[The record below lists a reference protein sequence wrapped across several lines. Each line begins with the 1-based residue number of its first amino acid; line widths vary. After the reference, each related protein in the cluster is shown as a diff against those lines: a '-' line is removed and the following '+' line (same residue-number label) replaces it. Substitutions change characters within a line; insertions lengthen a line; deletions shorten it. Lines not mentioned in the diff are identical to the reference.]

1 MLVEDKNREEVLAMP
16 ESAIVAIIVVFIYLG
31 WRRYLEHQHRMAALR
46 HGGDPAVAL
55 PWKEKEEKPQKPRDF
70 RVAGLVWMAI
80 GAAYLVAIL
89 VSVENAARAMA
100 AGIWGLVPFA
110 VGVSLY
116 LYQTHRHEEGID
128 DYRRSALV
136 LSVLG
141 LTYFI
146 CVGVSVGSLRGTE
159 RALQAGIWGLVP
171 LAIGLVLCLYNR
183 ILRRER
189 LSQQQFTEPGKE
201 A

>member
-1 MLVEDKNREEVLAMP
+1 MDELIK
-16 ESAIVAIIVVFIYLG
+16 IIVVLTVFAYFG
-31 WRRYLEHQHRMAALR
+31 WRKYLDHQQKMAVLR
-46 HGGDPAVAL
+46 QGGDPAVVFAE
-55 PWKEKEEKPQKPRDF
+55 KEKAEKPKKPRDI

-89 VSVENAARAMA
+89 VSVENAARAVA
-100 AGIWGLVPFA
+100 AGVWGLVPFA

-116 LYQTHRHEEGID
+116 LYQTYRREEGID

-141 LTYFI
+141 LTYMI
-146 CVGVSVGSLRGTE
+146 CVGVSAGSLRGTE
-159 RALQAGIWGLVP
+159 RALQAGVWGLVP
-171 LAIGLVLCLYNR
+171 LAIGLALCLYNR

-189 LSQQQFTEPGKE
+189 LSQQQFTGPGEE